1 MSATVADCLAER
13 ESLIARLRAAFGFS
27 ETEAIDF
34 IDQFG
39 GVDTTVDCVGI
50 PVERAA

>member
-34 IDQFG
+34 IDGF